1 MGKRQEKEKVKL
13 AEVVR
18 FDFSFSQ
25 MLRKLEFYDF
35 ASVRFII
42 LLSD

>member
-1 MGKRQEKEKVKL
+1 MSGIGRKKDSLELVE
-13 AEVVR
+13 AER

-25 MLRKLEFYDF
+25 LLRKLEFYDF

-42 LLSD
+42 TAQ